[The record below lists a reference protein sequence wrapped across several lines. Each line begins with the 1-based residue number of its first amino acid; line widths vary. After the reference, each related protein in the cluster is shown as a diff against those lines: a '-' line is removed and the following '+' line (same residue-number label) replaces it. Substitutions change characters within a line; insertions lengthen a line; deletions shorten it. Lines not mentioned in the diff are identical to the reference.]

1 MHADSTH
8 CAKCARVW
16 IVPDHGAAMDPQP
29 ESVLTMQSQQDASM
43 LHHCNDRSNSE
54 WFTKDNSFDKLCL
67 MVDRKW
73 SSRGVIQLCS
83 GQNGPAHFAH
93 ELHSRLLFRR
103 PEQSRLCQH
112 SSHFFPEHADT
123 VQDGSYFAT
132 NFDIVQESPHGTRP
146 LDC

>member
-43 LHHCNDRSNSE
+43 LQHCNDRSNSE

-67 MVDRKW
+67 RDGRSEVVQPGSDSAVQWAKW
-73 SSRGVIQLCS
+73 SGTLC
-83 GQNGPAHFAH
+83 P
-93 ELHSRLLFRR
+93 
-103 PEQSRLCQH
+103 
-112 SSHFFPEHADT
+112 
-123 VQDGSYFAT
+123 
-132 NFDIVQESPHGTRP
+132 
-146 LDC
+146 